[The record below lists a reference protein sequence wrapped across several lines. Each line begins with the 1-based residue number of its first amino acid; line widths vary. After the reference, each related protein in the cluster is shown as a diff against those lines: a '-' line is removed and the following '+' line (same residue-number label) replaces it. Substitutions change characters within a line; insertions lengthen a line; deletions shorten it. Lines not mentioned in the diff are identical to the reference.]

1 MRVTAR
7 ADYAIRAAAELA
19 VAGDGLLKRDVI
31 AQHQEIPL
39 EFLESVLLSLK
50 YVGIVQSQ
58 RGAAGGFRLARPA
71 SEISLADIVRAVD
84 GPMSDVRGDRPEL
97 VEYLG
102 PARHLQEIWIAVR
115 ASLREIL
122 EETSLEDLVR
132 GKLPKHVR
140 QLTEAP
146 EAWTSMG
153 RIRGAARSRLPR
165 AIRKRIP
172 KPGARVPAPED

>member
-1 MRVTAR
+1 
-7 ADYAIRAAAELA
+7 
-19 VAGDGLLKRDVI
+19 
-31 AQHQEIPL
+31 
-39 EFLESVLLSLK
+39 
-50 YVGIVQSQ
+50 
-58 RGAAGGFRLARPA
+58 
-71 SEISLADIVRAVD
+71 
-84 GPMSDVRGDRPEL
+84 
-97 VEYLG
+97 
-102 PARHLQEIWIAVR
+102 
-115 ASLREIL
+115 
-122 EETSLEDLVR
+122 VR